1 MELKEKTLFEA
12 NKFFIAG
19 EYKKGIKTLK
29 EFLKIHINDYD
40 ASLALSIFYEI
51 TKEKSKSFKLLKKLI
66 NDYPNE
72 APSYNNLGNLLY
84 KDGSI
89 DEAIKNLRIALS
101 LDSSLENVHNN
112 LADYLYI
119 KGEYKEAIS
128 FYIESPKAN
137 TAEIL
142 RCLLAQKNYNKFWEL
157 LEENI
162 NEKNSYLINSDYE
175 NIKVAAISAY
185 ASEKLGVSD
194 IYPFCPNPL
203 EFIYKNKINFLD
215 SNITDL
221 FKDLKLLSNT
231 LDTESRSQ
239 DLLKNGIQT
248 SGNFFSNDLLGEKL
262 AKYVG
267 SLLVGYKN
275 HFSNKDCYLIN
286 HWPKNIRLNGWTIHM
301 NNSGSISSHNHEKG
315 WVSGSL
321 YLQIPSDIAHDEGAI
336 KFSLEGPRYP
346 KINKNIVQSKTMKI
360 ETGDIIMFPSS
371 LFHNTIPFKSSK
383 KRITFAFDLAPPEKD
398 EYSR

>member
-29 EFLKIHINDYD
+29 DFLKIYINDYD
-40 ASLALSIFYEI
+40 VSLALSIFYE
-51 TKEKSKSFKLLKKLI
+51 TTEKRSESFKLLRKLI

-89 DEAIKNLRIALS
+89 DEAIKNLKIALS
-101 LDSSLENVHNN
+101 LDPNLENLHNN

-119 KGEYKEAIS
+119 KGNYKEAIS
-128 FYIESPKAN
+128 FYVESPKTN

-162 NEKNSYLINSDYE
+162 NEKNNYLINSDYQ

-185 ASEKLGVSD
+185 ASEKFDVPD

-203 EFIYKNKINFLD
+203 DFIYKNKINFFD

-221 FKDLKLLSNT
+221 FKDLKLSTNT

-239 DLLKNGIQT
+239 DLLKNGMQT
-248 SGNFFSNDLLGEKL
+248 SGNFFSDGLLGKRL

-267 SLLVGYKN
+267 SLLIGYKN
-275 HFSNKDCYLIN
+275 HFSNKNCNLIN

-301 NNSGSISSHNHEKG
+301 SDNGSLSSHNHEKG

-321 YLQIPSDIAHDEGAI
+321 YLQIPSDIDYDEGAI

-346 KINKNIVQSKTMKI
+346 KINNNKAKSKTI
-360 ETGDIIMFPSS
+360 NLETGDLIMFPSS
-371 LFHNTIPFKSSK
+371 LFHSTVPFKASK
-383 KRITFAFDLAPPEKD
+383 KRITFAFDLAPPEEN
-398 EYSR
+398 EY

>member
-29 EFLKIHINDYD
+29 DFLKIYINDYD
-40 ASLALSIFYEI
+40 VSLALSIFYE
-51 TKEKSKSFKLLKKLI
+51 TTEKRSESFKLLRKLI

-89 DEAIKNLRIALS
+89 DEAIKNLKIALS
-101 LDSSLENVHNN
+101 LDPNLENLHNN

-119 KGEYKEAIS
+119 KGNYKEAIS
-128 FYIESPKAN
+128 FYVESPKTN

-162 NEKNSYLINSDYE
+162 NEKNNYLINSDYQ

-185 ASEKLGVSD
+185 ASEKFDVPD

-203 EFIYKNKINFLD
+203 DFIYKNKINFFD

-221 FKDLKLLSNT
+221 FKDLKLSTNT

-239 DLLKNGIQT
+239 DLLKNGMQT
-248 SGNFFSNDLLGEKL
+248 SGNFFSDGLLGKRL
-262 AKYVG
+262 AKYVS
-267 SLLVGYKN
+267 SLLIGYKN
-275 HFSNKDCYLIN
+275 HFSNKNCNLIN

-301 NNSGSISSHNHEKG
+301 SDNGSISSHNHEKG

-321 YLQIPSDIAHDEGAI
+321 YLQIPSDIDYDEGAI

-346 KINKNIVQSKTMKI
+346 KINNNKAKSKTI
-360 ETGDIIMFPSS
+360 NLETGDLIMFPSS
-371 LFHNTIPFKSSK
+371 LFHSTVPFKASK
-383 KRITFAFDLAPPEKD
+383 KRITFAFDLAPPEEN
-398 EYSR
+398 EY

>member
-1 MELKEKTLFEA
+1 M
-12 NKFFIAG
+12 
-19 EYKKGIKTLK
+19 
-29 EFLKIHINDYD
+29 
-40 ASLALSIFYEI
+40 
-51 TKEKSKSFKLLKKLI
+51 
-66 NDYPNE
+66 
-72 APSYNNLGNLLY
+72 
-84 KDGSI
+84 
-89 DEAIKNLRIALS
+89 S
-101 LDSSLENVHNN
+101 LDPNLENLHNN

-119 KGEYKEAIS
+119 KGNYKEAIS
-128 FYIESPKAN
+128 FYVESPKTN

-162 NEKNSYLINSDYE
+162 NEKNNYLINSDYQ

-185 ASEKLGVSD
+185 ASEKFDVPD

-203 EFIYKNKINFLD
+203 DFIYKNKINFFD

-221 FKDLKLLSNT
+221 FKDLKLSTNT

-239 DLLKNGIQT
+239 DLLKNGMQT
-248 SGNFFSNDLLGEKL
+248 SGNFFSDGLLGKRL

-267 SLLVGYKN
+267 SLLIGYKN
-275 HFSNKDCYLIN
+275 HFSNKNCNLIN

-301 NNSGSISSHNHEKG
+301 SDNGSISSHNHEKG

-321 YLQIPSDIAHDEGAI
+321 YLQIPSDIDYDEGAI

-346 KINKNIVQSKTMKI
+346 KINNNKAKSKTI
-360 ETGDIIMFPSS
+360 NLETGDLIMFPSS
-371 LFHNTIPFKSSK
+371 LFHSTVPFKASK
-383 KRITFAFDLAPPEKD
+383 KRITFAFDLAPPEEN
-398 EYSR
+398 EY

>member
-29 EFLKIHINDYD
+29 DFLKIHNNDYD
-40 ASLALSIFYEI
+40 VSLALSIFYE
-51 TKEKSKSFKLLKKLI
+51 TTEKRSESFKLLRKLI

-89 DEAIKNLRIALS
+89 DEAIENLKIALS
-101 LDSSLENVHNN
+101 LDPSLENVHNN

-119 KGEYKEAIS
+119 KGKYKEATS
-128 FYIESPKAN
+128 FYVESPKNN

-162 NEKNSYLINSDYE
+162 NEKNNYLIDSDYQ

-185 ASEKLGVSD
+185 ASEKLDVPD

-203 EFIYKNKINFLD
+203 DFIYKNKINFFD
-215 SNITDL
+215 SKITDL
-221 FKDLKLLSNT
+221 FKDLKLSTNT

-239 DLLKNGIQT
+239 DLLKNGTQT
-248 SGNFFSNDLLGEKL
+248 SGNFFSNGLLGKEL
-262 AKYVG
+262 AKYVS
-267 SLLVGYKN
+267 SLLIGYKN
-275 HFSNKDCYLIN
+275 HFSNKNCNLIN

-301 NNSGSISSHNHEKG
+301 ADNGSISSHNHEKG

-321 YLQIPSDIAHDEGAI
+321 YLQIPSDIDYDEGAI

-346 KINKNIVQSKTMKI
+346 KINNNITKSKTI
-360 ETGDIIMFPSS
+360 NLETGDIIMFPSS
-371 LFHNTIPFKSSK
+371 LFHYTVPFKASK
-383 KRITFAFDLAPPEKD
+383 KRITFAFDLAPPEEN
-398 EYSR
+398 EY

>member
-29 EFLKIHINDYD
+29 DFLKIHNNDYD
-40 ASLALSIFYEI
+40 VSLALSIFYE
-51 TKEKSKSFKLLKKLI
+51 TTEKRSESFKLLRKLI

-89 DEAIKNLRIALS
+89 DEAIENLKIALS
-101 LDSSLENVHNN
+101 LDPSLENVHNN

-119 KGEYKEAIS
+119 KDKYKEAES
-128 FYIESPKAN
+128 FYVESPKTN

-162 NEKNSYLINSDYE
+162 NEKNNYLIDSDYQ

-185 ASEKLGVSD
+185 ASEKLDVPD

-203 EFIYKNKINFLD
+203 DFIYKNKINFFD
-215 SNITDL
+215 SKITDL
-221 FKDLKLLSNT
+221 FKDLKLSTNT

-239 DLLKNGIQT
+239 DLLKNGTQT
-248 SGNFFSNDLLGEKL
+248 SGNFFSNGLLGKKL

-267 SLLVGYKN
+267 SLLIGYKN
-275 HFSNKDCYLIN
+275 HFSNKNCSLIN

-301 NNSGSISSHNHEKG
+301 GDNGSISSHNHEKG

-321 YLQIPSDIAHDEGAI
+321 YLQIPSDIDYGEGAI

-346 KINKNIVQSKTMKI
+346 KINNNTAKSKTI
-360 ETGDIIMFPSS
+360 NLETGDIIMFPSS
-371 LFHNTIPFKSSK
+371 LFHSTVPFKASK
-383 KRITFAFDLAPPEKD
+383 KRITFAFDLAPPEEN
-398 EYSR
+398 EY

>member
-29 EFLKIHINDYD
+29 DFLKIYINDYD
-40 ASLALSIFYEI
+40 VSLALSIFYE
-51 TKEKSKSFKLLKKLI
+51 TTEKRSESFKLLRKLI

-89 DEAIKNLRIALS
+89 DEAIKNLKIALS
-101 LDSSLENVHNN
+101 LDPNLENLHNN

-119 KGEYKEAIS
+119 KGNYKEAIS
-128 FYIESPKAN
+128 FYVESPKTN

-162 NEKNSYLINSDYE
+162 NEKNNYLINSDYQ

-185 ASEKLGVSD
+185 ASEKFDVPD

-203 EFIYKNKINFLD
+203 DFIYKNKINFFD

-221 FKDLKLLSNT
+221 FKDLKLSTNT

-239 DLLKNGIQT
+239 DLLKNGMQT
-248 SGNFFSNDLLGEKL
+248 SGNFFSDGLLGKRL

-267 SLLVGYKN
+267 SLLIGYKN
-275 HFSNKDCYLIN
+275 HFSNKNCNLIN

-301 NNSGSISSHNHEKG
+301 SDNGSISSHNHEKG

-321 YLQIPSDIAHDEGAI
+321 YLQIPSDIDYDEGAI

-346 KINKNIVQSKTMKI
+346 KINNNKAKSKTI
-360 ETGDIIMFPSS
+360 NLETGDLIMFPSS
-371 LFHNTIPFKSSK
+371 LFHSTVPFKASK
-383 KRITFAFDLAPPEKD
+383 KRITFAFDLAPPEEN
-398 EYSR
+398 EY